1 MRNAANPAI
10 DSDSVGDPALF
21 LTLDCLELSLANQPD
36 APTGMGRVA
45 LIVRRVEGGLRV
57 LLDRVVMT
65 PESGLPGD
73 AWGRQSER
81 LPDAQLAV
89 MQVDVAEL
97 IANGQP
103 LELSGDNL
111 YLELDLS
118 AENLPAGSRL
128 RVGQALM
135 EVTPQ
140 PHNGCRKFRARFGED
155 ALRFV
160 SMPDL
165 RHRNLRGIY
174 LRVIEPGEVAVGDPV
189 QVVTRPSSKFP
200 ADQRLTSEPPG

>member
-1 MRNAANPAI
+1 MRNAANLTI
-10 DSDSVGDPALF
+10 NSDSVGDPALF
-21 LTLDCLELSLANQPD
+21 RTLDCLELSLANQPD
-36 APTGMGRVA
+36 APTGTGRVA
-45 LIVRRVEGGLRV
+45 LIVRRVDGGLRV
-57 LLDRVVMT
+57 LLDRVAMT

-73 AWGRQSER
+73 AWGRQAEP

-89 MQVDVAEL
+89 MQLDVAEL

-118 AENLPAGSRL
+118 VENLPAGSRL
-128 RVGQALM
+128 RVGEAMM

-140 PHNGCRKFRARFGED
+140 PHNGCRKFRARFGDD

-160 SMPDL
+160 SMPEL

-189 QVVTRPSSKFP
+189 QVLARPSSRIP
-200 ADQRLTSEPPG
+200 ANQGSTSEPPG